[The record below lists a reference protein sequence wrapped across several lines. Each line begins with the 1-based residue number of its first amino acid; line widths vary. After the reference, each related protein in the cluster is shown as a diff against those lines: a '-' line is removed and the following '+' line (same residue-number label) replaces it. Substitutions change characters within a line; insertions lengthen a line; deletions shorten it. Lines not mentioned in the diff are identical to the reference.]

1 MALVLK
7 KSEISLSLLRATIR
21 PDITSD
27 IGHHDFCYTII
38 PHSGDAVEAQV
49 NKTAMEYNVPLCK
62 SNVTVPAA
70 LRGTLNNC
78 GLYLQAMKRSE
89 DGQYLILR
97 LSEQDGRVEDCFPF
111 EVQTMNLIEDIEG
124 STKLSPII
132 HLSLLLV
139 AVKPEDL

>member
-1 MALVLK
+1 MA
-7 KSEISLSLLRATIR
+7 SP

-97 LSEQDGRVEDCFPF
+97 LSEQDGRRGKIAFPF
-111 EVQTMNLIEDIEG
+111 EVQTMNLIEISRRTCLYPFELI
-124 STKLSPII
+124 T
-132 HLSLLLV
+132 V
-139 AVKPEDL
+139 AVKAEDL